1 MLVGESG
8 AGAGLAT
15 IQRSRRCGGIFGL
28 VGVDIGVGSVTT
40 VSGVGRLTAFS
51 GCSS

>member
-15 IQRSRRCGGIFGL
+15 IQRSRKCGGIFGL

-40 VSGVGRLTAFS
+40 VSVLGRLTAFS